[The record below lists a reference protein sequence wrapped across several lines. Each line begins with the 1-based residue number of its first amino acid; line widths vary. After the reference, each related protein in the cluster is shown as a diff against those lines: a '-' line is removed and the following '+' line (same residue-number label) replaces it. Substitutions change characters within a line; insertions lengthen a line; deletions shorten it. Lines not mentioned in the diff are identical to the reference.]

1 MNRHIKTILLISLL
15 IALISTISYCS
26 APYDTEVAKTITI
39 RKTVSGEGFILRNEA
54 IIEQPKGGVF
64 ESAVKDGTRVSGGST
79 IGATISSNSNEELV
93 KKLEDV
99 TKRIE
104 EIQKSSNFADIYASD
119 EARIYSA
126 LRDITKEIRSNTK
139 NGNFALAA
147 QNTHQ
152 LQTLL
157 EKKYT
162 TENSGAA
169 QELLSE
175 LEEEKKSLE
184 AQLGSIRENVYAP
197 SAGYFYTTL
206 DGLEQN
212 RPEKEL
218 FAISTA
224 EIYGF
229 SKTLSEYKKP
239 QSHKGKIVDTY
250 SWYLVASLPKKE
262 ADLLSAGASVTLS
275 IDEGAPLIAT
285 VSAVNY
291 DDRDS
296 AAVIVKCTR
305 NANGIFEKRDV
316 NFEICYEEYSGF
328 YVPAAAIRVKNDI
341 TGVYVINQN
350 ETVSFRAIDILL
362 QEDDFVIAKNA
373 SRTPA
378 ESQYSPLKLYDN
390 ILVNPEV
397 IKESE
402 LAK

>member
-1 MNRHIKTILLISLL
+1 MNKHIKTILLISLL

-26 APYDTEVAKTITI
+26 APYDTEAAKTITI

-54 IIEQPKGGVF
+54 IIEQPKNGVF

-79 IGATISSNSNEELV
+79 VGVTISGNSNEELV

-99 TKRIE
+99 TRRIE
-104 EIQKSSNFADIYASD
+104 EIKKSSNFADIYASD
-119 EARIYSA
+119 EARIHSA

-152 LQTLL
+152 LKTLL

-169 QELLSE
+169 QELLVE

-206 DGLEQN
+206 DGLEQK

-218 FAISTA
+218 FALSTA

-229 SKTLSEYKKP
+229 SKTLNEYKKP

-285 VSAVNY
+285 VAAVNY

-328 YVPAAAIRVKNDI
+328 YVPAAAIRVKNDV
-341 TGVYVINQN
+341 TGVFVINQN
-350 ETVSFRAIDILL
+350 ETVSFRAIDIIL
-362 QEDDFVIAKNA
+362 QEEDFVIAKSS
-373 SRTPA
+373 SRAPA